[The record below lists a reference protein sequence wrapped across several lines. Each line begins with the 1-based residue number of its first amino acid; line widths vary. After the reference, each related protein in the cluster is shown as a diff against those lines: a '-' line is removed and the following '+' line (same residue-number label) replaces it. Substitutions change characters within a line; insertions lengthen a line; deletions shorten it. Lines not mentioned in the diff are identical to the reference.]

1 MNFKLIYL
9 GLLSFATLM
18 SLTPSFTP
26 SASACAT
33 VDATTQVAIH
43 PEGTTADQQNNT
55 AMEADP
61 NCFNNNAINTT
72 TQVQMAPG
80 DIQQT
85 HEGQQ
90 FVGGGDQ
97 NNTGLT
103 TPHIPVGV
111 NTQVD
116 VEVPKETFGVGQ

>member
-1 MNFKLIYL
+1 MNFKLISFS
-9 GLLSFATLM
+9 LLSAATLIP
-18 SLTPSFTP
+18 LIPSFTP
-26 SASACAT
+26 SVNACAT

-43 PEGTTADQQNNT
+43 PEGTNADQQNDT
-55 AMEADP
+55 TMAADP

-80 DIQQT
+80 DITQT
-85 HEGQQ
+85 KEGEQ
-90 FVGGGDQ
+90 FVGGGNQ

-103 TPHIPVGV
+103 TPNIQVPV

-116 VEVPKETFGVGQ
+116 VEVPKETFGQY